1 MVDYDFD
8 PEKNAWLIA
17 NRGISFEQIIALIEA
32 GKLLQILEHSNQAKY
47 PGQLI
52 YEVDVDGYVHVVPV
66 TRKGSKLFL
75 ETIYPSRKATR
86 RAKEGRAE

>member
-1 MVDYDFD
+1 MDYDFD

-47 PGQLI
+47 PGQLT
-52 YEVDVDGYVHVVPV
+52 PN
-66 TRKGSKLFL
+66 RK
-75 ETIYPSRKATR
+75 
-86 RAKEGRAE
+86 

>member
-1 MVDYDFD
+1 MDYDFG
-8 PEKNAWLIA
+8 PEKNAWLIE

-52 YEVDVDGYVHVVPV
+52 YEVRRRRLCTCRP
-66 TRKGSKLFL
+66 R
-75 ETIYPSRKATR
+75 YP
-86 RAKEGRAE
+86 EGIQAILGNY